1 MNRNFF
7 NRIGVWIILALVFFT
22 LFRQFEPDT
31 TPSATSTSYTQFM
44 DDAKAGKIARV
55 DIKGREITVTPVEG
69 QKYVITSP
77 GDLWM
82 VDDLRK
88 SGVQVYGTPEEEPSF
103 WMTVLISWFPMLLL
117 IGVWVFFMRQMQ
129 GGGKGGAF
137 SFGKSKAR

>member
-7 NRIGVWIILALVFFT
+7 NRIGIWIILALVFFT
-22 LFRQFEPDT
+22 VFRQFEPET
-31 TPSATSTSYTQFM
+31 STMATSTSYTQFM

-88 SGVQVYGTPEEEPSF
+88 DGVQVYGDAGRRAVFLDDSIDFLVPDVAFDRRVGVFHASDAGRRKRRSF
-103 WMTVLISWFPMLLL
+103 QF
-117 IGVWVFFMRQMQ
+117 R
-129 GGGKGGAF
+129 
-137 SFGKSKAR
+137 

>member
-7 NRIGVWIILALVFFT
+7 NRIGIWIILALVFFT
-22 LFRQFEPDT
+22 VFRQFEPET
-31 TPSATSTSYTQFM
+31 STMATSTSYTQFM

-88 SGVQVYGTPEEEPSF
+88 DGVQVYGTPEEEPSF
-103 WMTVLISWFPMLLL
+103 WMTVLISWFRCC
-117 IGVWVFFMRQMQ
+117 F
-129 GGGKGGAF
+129 
-137 SFGKSKAR
+137 